1 MSEYIGQLWAPL
13 SQAVAL
19 AQGAAGGNLPAL
31 LAQLESGLAGHVG
44 PWVGRDRSVPLT
56 VEELERTFSPEQ
68 LNSWAEQAGTTPE
81 ALLQA
86 MAQPAPGIPLE
97 GVPALPGGALPP

>member
-1 MSEYIGQLWAPL
+1 MSGYIGQLWAPL
-13 SQAVAL
+13 SQAVGL
-19 AQGAAGGNLPAL
+19 AQGAAGGSLPAL

-44 PWVGRDRSVPLT
+44 PWVGRDRNVPLT

-68 LNSWAEQAGTTPE
+68 LNFWAEQAGTTPE

-86 MAQPAPGIPLE
+86 MAQPAPSIPLE
-97 GVPALPGGALPP
+97 GVPTLLSGTSPA

>member
-1 MSEYIGQLWAPL
+1 MSGYIGQLWAPL
-13 SQAVAL
+13 SQAVGL
-19 AQGAAGGNLPAL
+19 AQGAAGGSLPAL

-44 PWVGRDRSVPLT
+44 PWVGRDRNVPLT

-68 LNSWAEQAGTTPE
+68 LNAWAEQAGTTPE

-86 MAQPAPGIPLE
+86 MAQPAPDIPLE
-97 GVPALPGGALPP
+97 DVPLPPSGTLPA